1 MVLQQPA
8 LALTLATLARIASIA
23 GTVQKKVESAAF
35 VSEQLG
41 HAQVMEDSTYER
53 EILAS
58 CAALLVG
65 SVWRSRIGHHSLSL
79 GSCVL

>member
-8 LALTLATLARIASIA
+8 LALTLAMLARIVSIA
-23 GTVQKKVESAAF
+23 GIVRKKAGSAAS

-41 HAQVMEDSTYER
+41 HAQVIEDSTYER

-65 SVWRSRIGHHSLSL
+65 SV
-79 GSCVL
+79 